1 MTEKIQLSLFKG
13 YSDTCPQDISLQQ
26 IVNLI
31 QKDPTVRDHTEKYR
45 YYHNIGNTHAAEK
58 EKSSCPCFAVA
69 VRFDGG
75 KRQANINTCTSFS
88 LVDMDHVPDG
98 QLTEL
103 FDRVCHD
110 PHTLLAYTT
119 ISGEGL
125 RILYRTDCFGDK
137 PERNLK
143 LYPQV
148 YEQGNHYFANLLGCE
163 PDGKC
168 KNITRLSGLAFDPN
182 VYFNPE
188 AQPFPVELKAPRKSG
203 KHPRPVTLENALQAA
218 QAELEQEEIRYEAHH
233 RNEYIMR
240 MGYLLNAYGI
250 PQEEA
255 TDWANGNFADYDG
268 DVAGIIN
275 SCYQKT
281 KEHGMRPLPGKQRK
295 ETPDERFANVEQI
308 EEFLISQAR
317 FRQNTLTGQCEI
329 AYLEKTAEATD
340 EPFAPLVDRDVNT
353 LWRRMNKQIAPVRL
367 NDLNTILKSEF
378 VPLFNP
384 FNEFIDGLKTWDG
397 TTDYIGQLTDT
408 VHIRGNHER
417 FTEYFRKWFVG
428 ILPAFFDRGVT
439 NHEILVFVGEQGI
452 YKTTWLNFLL
462 PPQLRHYFY
471 TKVNSNR
478 MTKDDQFTLTEFIL
492 VCLEEIDEMT
502 LSELNQLK
510 AMTGMKSVN
519 ERAAYGHN
527 KEHRP
532 HIASYCGTGNN
543 LQFLNDPSGN
553 RRWLPFEIIN
563 IDDPNTYSFNY
574 EGIYSQAFALWKNG
588 FRYWFSP
595 EEIDVLKKHNSR
607 FEAPELE
614 KELVLTY
621 FRRPLPGETGIFAS
635 TAHILS
641 RISGGI
647 RQTLS
652 PTKIGIVMR
661 RAGFEPI
668 RLSSGQRG
676 YRVVE
681 YSPEEII
688 RNRQATARFT
698 MEAQ

>member
-1 MTEKIQLSLFKG
+1 MTENIQLSLFKG

-26 IVNLI
+26 IVSLI
-31 QKDPTVRDHTEKYR
+31 QSDPNVRDHTEKYR
-45 YYHNIGNTHAAEK
+45 YYHSADNTHAAEK

-75 KRQANINTCTSFS
+75 KKQANISTCTSLS
-88 LVDMDHVPDG
+88 LVDMDHVPNG
-98 QLTEL
+98 QLSEL
-103 FDRVCHD
+103 FDRACHD

-125 RILYRTDCFGDK
+125 RILYRTDCFGDRK
-137 PERNLK
+137 EQNLK
-143 LYPQV
+143 IYPQV
-148 YEQGNHYFANLLGCE
+148 YEQGNRYYANLLGCE

-168 KNITRLSGLAFDPN
+168 KNITRLSGLAFDSN
-182 VYFNPE
+182 VYFNPQ
-188 AQPFPVELKAPRKSG
+188 ALPFPVELKATRKSR
-203 KHPRPVTLENALQAA
+203 KHTRPVTLENALQAA
-218 QAELEQEEIRYEAHH
+218 QAELEQEEICYEAHH

-255 TDWANGNFADYDG
+255 TDWANGNFSDYDG

-275 SCYQKT
+275 SCYQKNE
-281 KEHGMRPLPGKQRK
+281 EHGMRPLPGKQQK
-295 ETPDERFANVEQI
+295 GTSDERLANVEQI
-308 EEFLISQAR
+308 EEFLISQAQ

-329 AYLEKTAEATD
+329 AYLEKAVETTGK
-340 EPFAPLVDRDVNT
+340 PFAPLVDRDVNT

-367 NDLNTILKSEF
+367 NDINTILKSEF

-384 FNEFIDGLKTWDG
+384 FNEYIAGLKTWDG

-408 VHIRGNHER
+408 VHIKGNHER

-428 ILPAFFDRGVT
+428 ILPAFFDREVT

-462 PPQLRHYFY
+462 PPQLRCYFY
-471 TKVNSNR
+471 TKVNSKR

-510 AMTGMKSVN
+510 AMTGMKNIN

-527 KEHRP
+527 KEHRH

-553 RRWLPFEIIN
+553 RRWLPFEIVS
-563 IDDPNTYSFNY
+563 IDDPNTHPFNY
-574 EGIYSQAFALWKNG
+574 EGIYSQAFALWKSG

-607 FEAPELE
+607 FEAPDLE

-621 FRRPLPGETGIFAS
+621 FRHPLPGETGIFAS

-652 PTKIGIVMR
+652 PTKIGMVMR
-661 RAGFEPI
+661 KAGFEPI
-668 RLSSGQRG
+668 RLPSGQRG

-681 YSPEEII
+681 YSAEEILH
-688 RNRQATARFT
+688 NRQATARFT
-698 MEAQ
+698 MEPQ